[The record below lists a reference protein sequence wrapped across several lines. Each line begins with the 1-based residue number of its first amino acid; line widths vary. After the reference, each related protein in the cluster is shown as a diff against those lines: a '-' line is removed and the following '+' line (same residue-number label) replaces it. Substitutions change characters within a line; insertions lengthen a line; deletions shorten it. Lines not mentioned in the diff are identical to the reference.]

1 MAGMHA
7 GFLFEIVFAGAV
19 VLAAVAL
26 DASALERLPRLGMA
40 ILAGAIGAAAVAAWV
55 AFALD
60 PSARLAVDGGGL
72 LACTLVVLA
81 GIPLSAAIVRNRRVE
96 AEFARAE
103 QRLSALV
110 EKEAV
115 AQASELERTLARAR
129 ADSLSLLTEEERRI
143 AEARRSSL
151 VEREERAGDDLA
163 IALAGAQRRVE
174 ERLAQW
180 NLDLERAQQAL
191 DTKLAVLA
199 ERQNALITDAES
211 RLRADVGRL
220 EGETEEQREALH
232 RLRLELAKSTEEA
245 RAEATAEL
253 ETQAV
258 ERRRAVDE
266 LDQRLRRRE
275 RVLAE
280 QIEREEADIRQQLKI
295 TLSEVARRQTEELE
309 RVVGRT
315 VSSFSEAAAV
325 QFSDAIKG
333 AREDAAKRLSRE
345 LDRAVQT
352 FVREAQTVLEER
364 MNKVGD
370 AGAQRLEAR
379 LAQLGKG
386 FERQRDVFIAD
397 LERRL
402 GEVEDDLRARMEGI
416 SSDTEA
422 ERGVLE
428 ARLHEL
434 ARRIDEAALHAEQRL
449 AALESLRTS

>member
-1 MAGMHA
+1 
-7 GFLFEIVFAGAV
+7 
-19 VLAAVAL
+19 
-26 DASALERLPRLGMA
+26 
-40 ILAGAIGAAAVAAWV
+40 
-55 AFALD
+55 
-60 PSARLAVDGGGL
+60 
-72 LACTLVVLA
+72 
-81 GIPLSAAIVRNRRVE
+81 
-96 AEFARAE
+96 
-103 QRLSALV
+103 
-110 EKEAV
+110 
-115 AQASELERTLARAR
+115 
-129 ADSLSLLTEEERRI
+129 
-143 AEARRSSL
+143 
-151 VEREERAGDDLA
+151 
-163 IALAGAQRRVE
+163 
-174 ERLAQW
+174 
-180 NLDLERAQQAL
+180 
-191 DTKLAVLA
+191 
-199 ERQNALITDAES
+199 
-211 RLRADVGRL
+211 
-220 EGETEEQREALH
+220 
-232 RLRLELAKSTEEA
+232 
-245 RAEATAEL
+245 
-253 ETQAV
+253 
-258 ERRRAVDE
+258 
-266 LDQRLRRRE
+266 
-275 RVLAE
+275 
-280 QIEREEADIRQQLKI
+280 
-295 TLSEVARRQTEELE
+295 
-309 RVVGRT
+309 